1 MRGANKPGVSG
12 RLVTGPPNDAPADG
26 IRAEPAPADR
36 EEPDGKAPDG
46 KAPDRKELA
55 GEEPDRHQHDREER
69 RLLLVFREHG
79 DPGAFDELVRRT
91 ESRVRGIALAIL
103 RDPAETEDAAQEA
116 YLRAFRRADDYRGE
130 GPVGAWLCRIAVRCA
145 HDALRRS
152 ARRRR
157 LAEAARPP
165 DDAGDEPAARTAPD
179 EPLRRAELQSALRS
193 LPEDEREALLL
204 KEVAG
209 MTYAEIAAAC
219 EVPVGTAQSRIHRAR
234 RRLLAAL
241 EPEGREKQA

>member
-55 GEEPDRHQHDREER
+55 GEEPDRHKQDREER
-69 RLLLVFREHG
+69 RLLLVSREHG
-79 DPGAFDELVRRT
+79 NPGAFDELVRRT

-103 RDPAETEDAAQEA
+103 RDPAEAEDAAQEA

-165 DDAGDEPAARTAPD
+165 R
-179 EPLRRAELQSALRS
+179 
-193 LPEDEREALLL
+193 
-204 KEVAG
+204 
-209 MTYAEIAAAC
+209 
-219 EVPVGTAQSRIHRAR
+219 
-234 RRLLAAL
+234 
-241 EPEGREKQA
+241 

>member
-46 KAPDRKELA
+46 KELA
-55 GEEPDRHQHDREER
+55 GEEPDRHQQDREER

-103 RDPAETEDAAQEA
+103 RDPAEAEDAAQEA